1 MLTDSITLYDGEH
14 IEDLGCD
21 VGVIVSKQHTFGTD
35 AMLLAS
41 FANPKR
47 NDIACDFGTGCGIIP
62 FLWLRDGKCS
72 EISAVEIQENACNQ
86 VERSIT
92 LNNTEKIT
100 LYNRDLKNL
109 DGFALAS
116 FDLVTMNPPYK
127 IENGGIKN
135 KDKSATIARHETF
148 CNMDDIAKSA
158 SKLLRFGGKFCICHR
173 PERVFDAMVAMRDN
187 GIEPK
192 RLRFVS
198 KKGDTQPWLVL
209 IEGKRGAKNG
219 LKVEKPFM
227 AYNDDGTLT
236 DEMLEITEKYRKETG
251 K

>member
-1 MLTDSITLYDGEH
+1 MLTNNIDLYDGEH
-14 IEDLGCD
+14 IEDLGCNIGL
-21 VGVIVSKQHTFGTD
+21 VVSKQHTFGTD

-47 NDIACDFGTGCGIIP
+47 NDVACDFGTGCGIIP
-62 FLWLRDGKCS
+62 FLWVRDQKCR
-72 EISAVEIQENACNQ
+72 EILAVEIQENACNQ
-86 VERSIT
+86 VKRSIT
-92 LNNTEKIT
+92 LNGTDKIT

-109 DGFALAS
+109 EGFSLGS

-135 KDKSATIARHETF
+135 EETSATIARHETF
-148 CNMDDIAKSA
+148 CNMNDIAKSA

-173 PERVFDAMVAMRDN
+173 PERVFDAMVSMREN

-219 LKVEKPFM
+219 LKVEKPFI

-236 DEMLEITEKYRKETG
+236 DEMLEITEKYRKETD

>member
-1 MLTDSITLYDGEH
+1 MLTDKIELLDGEH
-14 IEDLGCD
+14 IEDLGEG
-21 VGVIVSKQHTFGTD
+21 VGVVVSKQHTFGTD
-35 AMLLAS
+35 AMLLAH

-47 NDIACDFGTGCGIIP
+47 NDIACDFGSGCGIIP
-62 FLWLRDGKCS
+62 FLWLRDGKCK
-72 EISAVEIQENACNQ
+72 EITAIEIQENGCNQ
-86 VERSIT
+86 MLRSKE

-100 LYNRDLKNL
+100 ILNRDLKEINDL
-109 DGFALAS
+109 QSGS

-135 KDKSATIARHETF
+135 DEEYATIARHETF
-148 CNMDDIAKSA
+148 CNMNDIAKSA
-158 SKLLRFGGKFCICHR
+158 ARLLRFGGKLCIWHR
-173 PERVFDAMVAMRDN
+173 PERVFDAMYSMREN

-192 RLRFVS
+192 TLRFVS

-219 LKVEKPFM
+219 LKVEKNLV

-236 DEMLEITEKYRKETG
+236 REMLEITEKYRKETD

>member
-1 MLTDSITLYDGEH
+1 MLTDKIEIFDGEH
-14 IEDLGCD
+14 IEDLGEG
-21 VGVIVSKQHTFGTD
+21 VGVVVSKQHTFGTD
-35 AMLLAS
+35 AMLLAH

-47 NDIACDFGTGCGIIP
+47 NDIACDFGSGCGIIP
-62 FLWLRDGKCS
+62 FLWLRDGKCK
-72 EISAVEIQENACNQ
+72 EITAIEIQENGCNQ
-86 VERSIT
+86 MLRSKE

-100 LYNRDLKNL
+100 ILNRDLKEINDL
-109 DGFALAS
+109 QSGS

-135 KDKSATIARHETF
+135 DEEYATIARHETF
-148 CNMDDIAKSA
+148 CNMNDIAKSA
-158 SKLLRFGGKFCICHR
+158 ARLLRFGGKFCICQR
-173 PERVFDAMVAMRDN
+173 PERVFDAMYSMREN

-192 RLRFVS
+192 TLRFVS

-219 LKVEKPFM
+219 LKVEKNLV

-236 DEMLEITEKYRKETG
+236 SEMLEITEKYRKETD

>member
-1 MLTDSITLYDGEH
+1 MLTDKISLLPDEH
-14 IEDLGCD
+14 IEDLGEG
-21 VGVIVSKQHTFGTD
+21 VGLVVSKQHTFGTD
-35 AMLLAS
+35 AMLLAH
-41 FANPKR
+41 FAKPKK
-47 NDIACDFGTGCGIIP
+47 NTIACDFGTGCGIIP

-86 VERSIT
+86 VARSIA
-92 LNNTEKIT
+92 LNNTEKIK
-100 LYNRDLKNL
+100 LYNIDLKNV
-109 DGFALAS
+109 DDFKAGS

-135 KDKSATIARHETF
+135 SDEGSTIARHETL

-158 SKLLRFGGKFCICHR
+158 ARLLRFGGKLCICHR
-173 PERVFDAMVAMRDN
+173 PERVFDAMVSMRN
-187 GIEPK
+187 HGIEPK
-192 RLRFVS
+192 TLRFVA

-219 LKVEKPFM
+219 LKVEAPLI
-227 AYNDDGTLT
+227 AYNNDGTLT
-236 DEMLEITEKYRKETG
+236 DEMLSITEKYRKEEV

>member
-1 MLTDSITLYDGEH
+1 MLTDKIEIFDGEH
-14 IEDLGCD
+14 IEDLGEG
-21 VGVIVSKQHTFGTD
+21 VGVVVSKQHTFGTD
-35 AMLLAS
+35 AMLLAH

-47 NDIACDFGTGCGIIP
+47 NDIACDFGSGCGIIP
-62 FLWLRDGKCS
+62 FLWIRDGKCK
-72 EISAVEIQENACNQ
+72 EITAIEIQENGCNQ
-86 VERSIT
+86 MLRSKE

-100 LYNRDLKNL
+100 ILNRDLKEINDL
-109 DGFALAS
+109 QSGS

-135 KDKSATIARHETF
+135 DEEYATIARHETF
-148 CNMDDIAKSA
+148 CNMNDIAKSA
-158 SKLLRFGGKFCICHR
+158 ARLLRFGGKFCICHR
-173 PERVFDAMVAMRDN
+173 PERVFDAMYSMREN

-192 RLRFVS
+192 TLRFVS

-219 LKVEKPFM
+219 LKVEKNLV

-236 DEMLEITEKYRKETG
+236 REMLEITEKYRKETD

>member
-41 FANPKR
+41 FADPKR

-116 FDLVTMNPPYK
+116 FDLITMNPPYK

-135 KDKSATIARHETF
+135 KDESATIARHETF

>member
-1 MLTDSITLYDGEH
+1 MLIDSITLYDGEH
-14 IEDLGCD
+14 IEDLGED
-21 VGVIVSKQHTFGTD
+21 VGLVVSKQHTFGTD

-72 EISAVEIQENACNQ
+72 EISAVEIQENGCNQ
-86 VERSIT
+86 VLRSIA
-92 LNNTEKIT
+92 LNNTDKIT
-100 LYNRDLKNL
+100 LYNRDLKNI
-109 DGFALAS
+109 DDFKTGS

-127 IENGGIKN
+127 IQNGGIKN
-135 KDKSATIARHETF
+135 EEDFATIARHETL

-158 SKLLRFGGKFCICHR
+158 SRLLRFGGKLCICHR
-173 PERVFDAMVAMRDN
+173 PERVFDAMTSMRNN

-198 KKGDTQPWLVL
+198 KKGNTQPWLVL

-219 LKVEKPFM
+219 LKVEAPLI
-227 AYNDDGTLT
+227 AYNNDGILT
-236 DEMLEITEKYRKETG
+236 EEMLSITEKYRKEN
-251 K
+251 

>member
-1 MLTDSITLYDGEH
+1 MLTDKIEIFDGEH
-14 IEDLGCD
+14 IEDLGEG
-21 VGVIVSKQHTFGTD
+21 VGVVVSKQHTFGTD
-35 AMLLAS
+35 AMLLAH

-47 NDIACDFGTGCGIIP
+47 NDIACDFGSGCGIIP
-62 FLWLRDGKCS
+62 FLWLRDGKCK
-72 EISAVEIQENACNQ
+72 EITAIEIQENGCNQ
-86 VERSIT
+86 MLRSKE

-100 LYNRDLKNL
+100 ILNRDLKEINDL
-109 DGFALAS
+109 QSGS

-135 KDKSATIARHETF
+135 DEEYATIARHETF
-148 CNMDDIAKSA
+148 CNMNDIAKSA
-158 SKLLRFGGKFCICHR
+158 ARLLRFGGKLCICHR
-173 PERVFDAMVAMRDN
+173 PERVFDAMYSMREN

-192 RLRFVS
+192 TLRFVS

-219 LKVEKPFM
+219 LKVEKNLV

-236 DEMLEITEKYRKETG
+236 REMLEITEKYRKETD

>member
-47 NDIACDFGTGCGIIP
+47 SDIACDFGTGCGIIP

-135 KDKSATIARHETF
+135 KDESATIARHETF

>member
-1 MLTDSITLYDGEH
+1 MLTNNIDLYDGEH
-14 IEDLGCD
+14 IEDLGCNIGL
-21 VGVIVSKQHTFGTD
+21 VVSKQHTFGTD

-47 NDIACDFGTGCGIIP
+47 NDVACDFGTGCGIIP
-62 FLWLRDGKCS
+62 FLWVRDQKCRD
-72 EISAVEIQENACNQ
+72 ISAVEIQENACNQ
-86 VERSIT
+86 VKRSIA
-92 LNNTEKIT
+92 LNGTDKIT
-100 LYNRDLKNL
+100 LYNRDLKNIE
-109 DGFALAS
+109 GFSLGS

-135 KDKSATIARHETF
+135 EETSATIARHETF
-148 CNMDDIAKSA
+148 CNMNDIAKSA

-173 PERVFDAMVAMRDN
+173 PERVFDAMVSMREN

-219 LKVEKPFM
+219 LKVEKPFI
-227 AYNDDGTLT
+227 AYNDDGALT
-236 DEMLEITEKYRKETG
+236 DEMLEITEKYRKETD